1 MTRPVGMPAGPA
13 SPNRSGR
20 FSFVDLVF
28 STVPPDQR
36 VHCPAVSSYR
46 STAQCA
52 LSGIEQT
59 RAHGRFMEWC
69 DKKWVSVENSGGTAV
84 SDGRISRT
92 WQHGLP
98 QCCGTKDRFAL
109 FSFLTTILTTIP
121 RRRQS

>member
-69 DKKWVSVENSGGTAV
+69 DKKWDFCGELRRDRSLMAELAEPGSTGCRSAAEL
-84 SDGRISRT
+84 RIVVLCFPSCR
-92 WQHGLP
+92 H
-98 QCCGTKDRFAL
+98 
-109 FSFLTTILTTIP
+109 
-121 RRRQS
+121 